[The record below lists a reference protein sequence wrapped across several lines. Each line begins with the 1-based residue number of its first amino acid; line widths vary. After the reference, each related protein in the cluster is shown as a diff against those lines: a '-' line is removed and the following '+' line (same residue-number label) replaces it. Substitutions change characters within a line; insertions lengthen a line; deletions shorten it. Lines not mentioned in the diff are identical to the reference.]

1 MNQVTQITICLNSH
15 YSPLPKD
22 YIPTMQMLIGQ
33 GTLDMT
39 SMTPAPIFLQWDAEQ
54 PMDTILTVSVS

>member
-1 MNQVTQITICLNSH
+1 
-15 YSPLPKD
+15 
-22 YIPTMQMLIGQ
+22 MQMLIGQ

-54 PMDTILTVSVS
+54 PMGTILTVSVS